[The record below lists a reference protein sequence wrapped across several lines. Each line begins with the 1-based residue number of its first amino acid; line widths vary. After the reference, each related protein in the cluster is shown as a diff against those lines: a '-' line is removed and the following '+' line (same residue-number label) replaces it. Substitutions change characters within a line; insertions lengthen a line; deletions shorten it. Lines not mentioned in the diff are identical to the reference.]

1 MKHVR
6 LGALG
11 VALVLL
17 IGVSIVLSSLF
28 CSIPWAMVCK
38 PSP

>member
-1 MKHVR
+1 MKHVN

-11 VALVLL
+11 IALAILMV
-17 IGVSIVLSSLF
+17 VSIVLSSLF

-38 PSP
+38 P

>member
-1 MKHVR
+1 MKHLN

-11 VALVLL
+11 IALALLMVL
-17 IGVSIVLSSLF
+17 SIVLSSLF

-38 PSP
+38 P